1 MGPVRLLSARCTDLP
16 SLRAVLPG
24 GPATANRYLGTARW
38 GVTAMAVSP
47 ESTFDL
53 FVGGREIPSARGER
67 RTLLDPSTNRPLAR
81 SAVGATDDARAAM
94 DAADRAFRESNWA
107 QDDGARRA
115 KALFKLAAG
124 LVWVSVGLARV
135 VTLNVGKPLRESR
148 IDVGYV
154 VRTLEYFGGL
164 ADKVEGETIPV
175 PGPRLDFTLAEP
187 LGVTVHIA
195 PWNYPLLLAV
205 RSVAPA
211 LAAGNAVVL
220 KPASLT
226 PLTAVALARLAKE
239 AGIPDGILNVVAG
252 SGAEVGEALVD
263 DPRCRSVT
271 FTGSGEAGA
280 RVAELA
286 ARHFLPLTLELG
298 GKGPVLVFP
307 DADLERAAK
316 GIGYGIFQ
324 NAGQMCWA
332 ASRLLVHESVR
343 DTVVDRVRA
352 IAEGLRLGPGTADG
366 VEMGPLVS
374 REHAEQV
381 LGFVTEAKEAGGRV
395 LTGGGKATEPGL
407 ADGNFVRP
415 TILAD
420 VPAGARAL
428 REEIFGPVLSVQ
440 TFSDT
445 EEAISLANDTLYGL
459 LGAVWTRDLAIA
471 HTVARRLDSGMVVVN
486 EAPLSYPQSPFAGR
500 KASGVGFEQGRRA
513 IEAYTRRKNVLVH
526 LGTSRKKD

>member
-1 MGPVRLLSARCTDLP
+1 
-16 SLRAVLPG
+16 
-24 GPATANRYLGTARW
+24 
-38 GVTAMAVSP
+38 MAVAP
-47 ESTFDL
+47 ESTFNL
-53 FVGGREIPSARGER
+53 FVGGREIPSTRGDD
-67 RTLLDPSTNRPLAR
+67 RTLLDPATNRPLAR
-81 SAVGATDDARAAM
+81 AAVGGKDDARAAM
-94 DAADRAFRESNWA
+94 EVADRAFRESNWA
-107 QDDGARRA
+107 LDDGARRA
-115 KALFKLAAG
+115 KALFRLAAR
-124 LVWVSVGLARV
+124 LESESESFARLE
-135 VTLNVGKPLRESR
+135 TLNVGKPLRESR

-154 VRTLEYFGGL
+154 VRTLEYFAGL
-164 ADKVEGETIPV
+164 ADKIEGETIPV
-175 PGPRLDFTLAEP
+175 PGARLDFTLTEP

-252 SGAEVGEALVD
+252 NGPEVGEALVD

-280 RVAELA
+280 RVAALA
-286 ARHFLPLTLELG
+286 SRRFLPLTLELG
-298 GKGPVLVFP
+298 GKGPVIVFP

-332 ASRLLVHESVR
+332 ASRLLVHASIR
-343 DTVVDRVRA
+343 DPVVDRVRA
-352 IAEGLRLGPGTADG
+352 VAEGLRLGPGTSDG

-374 REHAEQV
+374 REHAELV
-381 LGFVTEAKEAGGRV
+381 LGYVTEAKEDGGRV
-395 LTGGGKATEPGL
+395 LTGGEKASDPPL
-407 ADGNFVRP
+407 AEGNFVRP
-415 TILAD
+415 TILED
-420 VPAGARAL
+420 VPPSSRAL

-445 EEAISLANDTLYGL
+445 EEAVRLANDTPYGL
-459 LGAVWTRDLAIA
+459 LGAVWTRDLGTA

-513 IEAYTRRKNVLVH
+513 IDGYTRRKNVLVN
-526 LGTSRKKD
+526 LAAPRKKT